1 MKNSA
6 KASTAS
12 GLICFFTFLILPYF
26 AVAQQQETRKERKA
40 KEKQQQLANYE
51 MAKQLLQDTTFL
63 IPAETFQ
70 LSDGSNFTSVD
81 GTINFLKI
89 DKGDGVLQLGNA
101 LSPNPGRN
109 NLGGITVSGKVTNIR
124 IKNNEKRN
132 SLFMTFN
139 LIGPVITARVAIT
152 LTGSDKAAISI
163 DGLYTGK
170 GINLRGPVK
179 APGEKRIFQ
188 GAEF

>member
-1 MKNSA
+1 MKNSVKTYA
-6 KASTAS
+6 AHL
-12 GLICFFTFLILPYF
+12 LISFLALLFLPDVAF
-26 AVAQQQETRKERKA
+26 AQQKETRKERKA
-40 KEKQQQLANYE
+40 KEKQEQLAGFE
-51 MAKQLLQDTTFL
+51 TAKQLLQDTTFL

-89 DKGDGVLQLGNA
+89 DKSDGVLQLGNA

-109 NLGGITVSGKVTNIR
+109 NLGGITVTGKVSNIR
-124 IKNNEKRN
+124 IKDNEKRN

-152 LTGSDKAAISI
+152 LTGSDKAALTI
-163 DGLYTGK
+163 DGIYTGK

-179 APGEKRIFQ
+179 APGDKRIFQ

>member
-1 MKNSA
+1 MNKSS
-6 KASTAS
+6 KAFAATVLIGFVALLLLPDIAS
-12 GLICFFTFLILPYF
+12 G
-26 AVAQQQETRKERKA
+26 QQKETRKERKA
-40 KEKQQQLANYE
+40 REKQEQLANFE
-51 MAKQLLQDTTFL
+51 IAKNMLRDTAFL

-89 DKGDGVLQLGNA
+89 DKNDGVLQLGNA

-109 NLGGITVSGKVTNIR
+109 NLGGITVSGKVSNIR
-124 IKNNEKRN
+124 LNMNEKRN
-132 SLFMTFN
+132 SVFMTFN

-152 LTGSDKAAISI
+152 LTGSDKAVVSV

-170 GINLRGPVK
+170 GINLRGTVK
-179 APGEKRIFQ
+179 PLGYKRIFQ